1 MPLTDYENENEPEGT
16 GGEAEDEA
24 GFDSAFDE
32 FVGETSGE
40 TDTGDAELP
49 GEQVGEET
57 PAGTEQQ
64 QDDTN
69 QQTDQQA
76 AQDDDINQLPDWAQ
90 QRVKDAEQ
98 RAQQWEHKH
107 RSDAG
112 RVSALQKQVN
122 DLKQQSL
129 QDQGFSSERIKEA
142 MSSEEGWSDFKEEFP
157 GVGEVLENQ
166 FEQIA
171 QKMEERL
178 KPIQDHVT
186 QQAEDAYTKHQES
199 ALSLPKEQGG
209 FGHSDWQD
217 LAASQEFVDWAQQQ
231 HPAIQQLLD
240 SNEAADAAYVLD
252 LYKSTGRAANQQG
265 QQGQAEQVRQ
275 RRQKNLQRNVHVE
288 GQGASPAAGPPD
300 DFDSAFD
307 FYASKSEKK
316 KQ

>member
-1 MPLTDYENENEPEGT
+1 MPLTDHDNDYEET
-16 GGEAEDEA
+16 GEETAA
-24 GFDSAFDE
+24 GDDFDSAFDE
-32 FVGETSGE
+32 FAGETSVGEADDLGSQKSQDTQEGGEAPAE
-40 TDTGDAELP
+40 TD
-49 GEQVGEET
+49 
-57 PAGTEQQ
+57 
-64 QDDTN
+64 

-76 AQDDDINQLPDWAQ
+76 ASQDDDISQLPDWAQ
-90 QRVKDAEQ
+90 QRVQDAEQ

-129 QDQGFSSERIKEA
+129 QDQGFSPERIKEA

-199 ALSLPKEQGG
+199 ALALPKEQGG
-209 FGHSDWQD
+209 HGHPDWQD
-217 LAASQEFVDWAQQQ
+217 LAASQEFTDWAQQQ

-252 LYKSTGRAANQQG
+252 LYKSTGRASQQG
-265 QQGQAEQVRQ
+265 SPQEGQGNQAEKVKE

-288 GQGASPAAGPPD
+288 GQAASPAAGPPD
-300 DFDSAFD
+300 DLDSAFD
-307 FYASKSEKK
+307 FYASKSEKTK
-316 KQ
+316 